1 MKHTPDTAQIKRI
14 QRWIERL
21 ENKASTLLDELP
33 VEEMTPKHQADIA
46 LKCLEHLRRFTA
58 TEQALQDALQSE
70 QEQGLLSKL
79 LREARGEQEISEEIE
94 ETLDSD
100 WSDEELEYEW
110 SDEDLEY
117 ALDEMWYGKEESS
130 CECCPRPS
138 QRQ

>member
-1 MKHTPDTAQIKRI
+1 MKHTPDTTQIKRI

-21 ENKASTLLDELP
+21 ENKASTLLDDLP

-46 LKCLEHLRRFTA
+46 LKCLEHLRRFTT

-70 QEQGLLSKL
+70 QEQGFLSKL
-79 LREARGEQEISEEIE
+79 LREARGEQEISEEVE
-94 ETLDSD
+94 ETLASD
-100 WSDEELEYEW
+100 WRDEELEYEW
-110 SDEDLEY
+110 IDEDLEY

-138 QRQ
+138 RRQ